1 MAKITIDELS
11 DALKDHLNNLGINEE
26 QLKEI
31 IEGCLELE
39 GLQTENK
46 NLVGAINELFQNV
59 DSGKQIIAD
68 AIDNE
73 TVNKESTFSEIGAA
87 IEDIRNDRDE
97 SKQKIISV
105 LQENNVEI
113 TEEDDMTS
121 LLNKVD
127 TVIDNKNAE
136 MQAEKQK
143 LVNFLTTRQIN
154 VSMSNTMEEITSILA
169 ENLPKIVTAS
179 DNVLASYSAYFEYS
193 CLYKGSLKVTYTIT
207 VSPAYA
213 DTSAIGTTLHHR
225 RNGSDVDSW
234 YSYHSTSNG
243 TSATYTRTITGIEPG
258 DIIFADAAFS
268 YISSAKIC
276 GTVI

>member
-11 DALKDHLNNLGINEE
+11 DVLKDHLNNLGINEE
-26 QLKEI
+26 QLKEV
-31 IEGCLELE
+31 IEDYLELE

-105 LQENNVEI
+105 LQENNVET

-121 LLNKVD
+121 LISKVD
-127 TVIDNKNAE
+127 EEFDNMNDE
-136 MQAEKQK
+136 INGNGE
-143 LVNFLTTRQIN
+143 LGLGDTTNRN
-154 VSMSNTMEEITSILA
+154 KFTMV
-169 ENLPKIVTAS
+169 PKG
-179 DNVLASYSAYFEYS
+179 
-193 CLYKGSLKVTYTIT
+193 LY
-207 VSPAYA
+207 
-213 DTSAIGTTLHHR
+213 
-225 RNGSDVDSW
+225 
-234 YSYHSTSNG
+234 
-243 TSATYTRTITGIEPG
+243 
-258 DIIFADAAFS
+258 
-268 YISSAKIC
+268 
-276 GTVI
+276 